1 MSTRSS
7 RASTHTSSRALAGP
21 VSKWRKRWVVAG
33 SAAGVQ
39 AAPGALRVC
48 KWAKVTEGDVGAAR
62 STRGQRSAPST
73 LAKVPQAAAGGSPSE
88 VPPAAEPLAGASEAS
103 AEASAEAGAAEASE
117 ESEAAAAGA
126 EVPMD
131 VDVSAAEAPKA
142 AEVSG
147 VKPDAT

>member
-21 VSKWRKRWVVAG
+21 VSKWRKRWVVAS

-62 STRGQRSAPST
+62 STRGQRSAPSA

-88 VPPAAEPLAGASEAS
+88 VPPAVEPLASEAS
-103 AEASAEAGAAEASE
+103 AEASAEAAEASE

>member
-1 MSTRSS
+1 
-7 RASTHTSSRALAGP
+7 
-21 VSKWRKRWVVAG
+21 VSKWRKRWVVAS

-62 STRGQRSAPST
+62 STRGQRSAPSA

-88 VPPAAEPLAGASEAS
+88 VPPAAEPLASEAS
-103 AEASAEAGAAEASE
+103 AEASAEAAEASE

>member
-21 VSKWRKRWVVAG
+21 VSKWRKRWVVAS

-103 AEASAEAGAAEASE
+103 AEAGAAEASE

>member
-21 VSKWRKRWVVAG
+21 VSKWRKRWVVAS

-62 STRGQRSAPST
+62 STRGQRSAPSA

-103 AEASAEAGAAEASE
+103 AEASAEAAEASE